1 MRFYMETYGCSMN
14 RSDSQ
19 IMEKLLE
26 EAGFLRVNDPREA
39 DVIVLN
45 TCNVK
50 TPTEHRMIHRARE
63 LSKYAPLVVAG
74 CMAKSQGY
82 KLKDFSK
89 VFLAPREIDKIV
101 EAVIS
106 AVEGRKAEFLGW
118 KFIDKSSY
126 LRDPLELIGIIPI
139 AEGCMGACTYCITR
153 LARGGLTSFPKG
165 NILRLAEHFLMKGAV
180 ELWLTAEDTA
190 AYGRDMGENLADLIM
205 DLSDLP
211 GDFRIRVGMMTP
223 SSALPIMSE
232 LIEAYRSHKVYKFFH
247 LPVQSG
253 SDRVLRDM
261 GRNYTVDQFLAMVD
275 FMRRELSDVT
285 IATDIIVGFPT
296 EDEDDFESTL
306 VMLEKLKPDVVNIS
320 KFGARPGTKAASMG
334 KLPDSIISR
343 RSKEINELVKRIKEE
358 VNERYLGKELEV
370 LVSERE
376 EGGFQG
382 RTNSYKPVA
391 LREAKLGYFYLVE
404 IVDFRANYLIGEV
417 REELGRAG
425 FRWNSSSL
433 EVKAALDLNSAL
445 LPRFQETR

>member
-1 MRFYMETYGCSMN
+1 MRFYIETYGCSMN

-26 EAGFLRVNDPREA
+26 EAGLIRVNDPREA

-50 TPTEHRMIHRARE
+50 TPTEQRMIQRARE

-89 VFLAPREIDKIV
+89 VLVAPREIDKIV
-101 EAVIS
+101 EAVNS
-106 AVEGRKAEFLGW
+106 AIAGRRAEFLEW
-118 KFIDKSSY
+118 RFIDKSSY
-126 LRDPLELIGIIPI
+126 LRDPLELVGIIPI

-153 LARGGLTSFPKG
+153 LARGGLTSFPKR
-165 NILRLAEHFLMKGAV
+165 NILRLAEHFLRKGAV
-180 ELWLTAEDTA
+180 ELWLTSEDTA
-190 AYGRDMGENLADLIM
+190 AYGRDMGENLANLIM

-223 SSALPIMSE
+223 SSALPILSE
-232 LIEAYRSHKVYKFFH
+232 LIGAYRSRKVYKFFH

-253 SDRVLRDM
+253 SDRVLEDM
-261 GRNYTVDQFLAMVD
+261 GRNYTVDQFLSMVD
-275 FMRRELSDVT
+275 FIRKELSDVS

-296 EDEDDFESTL
+296 EDEEDFESTL
-306 VMLEKLKPDVVNIS
+306 AILERLKPDVVNVS
-320 KFGARPGTKAASMG
+320 KFGARPGTKAASMR
-334 KLPDSIISR
+334 KLPDAIVSR
-343 RSKEINELVKRIKEE
+343 RSKEVNELVERIKEE
-358 VNERYLGKELEV
+358 VNERYLGRELEV
-370 LVSERE
+370 LVSEKGE
-376 EGGFQG
+376 KGFQG

-391 LREAKLGYFYLVE
+391 LREVKLGHFYLVE

-417 REELGRAG
+417 KEELGKAG
-425 FRWNSSSL
+425 L
-433 EVKAALDLNSAL
+433 QIELKL
-445 LPRFQETR
+445 T

>member
-19 IMEKLLE
+19 IMVKLLE
-26 EAGFLRVNDPREA
+26 EAGFLGINDPRGA

-50 TPTEHRMIHRARE
+50 TPTEQRMIQRARE
-63 LSKYAPLVVAG
+63 LSRYAPLVVTG
-74 CMAKSQGY
+74 CMAKSQRDR
-82 KLKDFSK
+82 LKNFSK
-89 VFLAPREIDKIV
+89 VFVAPREIDKIV

-106 AVEGRKAEFLGW
+106 AIEGREAEFLGW
-118 KFIDKSSY
+118 RFVDKSSY

-153 LARGGLTSFPKG
+153 LARGGLTSFPKR

-190 AYGRDMGENLADLIM
+190 AYGRDIGENLANLIV
-205 DLSDLP
+205 DLSDLL

-223 SSALPIMSE
+223 SSALPIISE
-232 LIEAYRSHKVYKFFH
+232 LIEAYRSRKVYKFFH

-253 SDRVLRDM
+253 SDRVLKDM
-261 GRNYTVDQFLAMVD
+261 GRNYTVNQFLMMID
-275 FMRRELSDVT
+275 FIRRELSDVS

-296 EDEDDFESTL
+296 EDEEDFESTL
-306 VMLEKLKPDVVNIS
+306 AMLERLKPDVVNVS
-320 KFGARPGTKAASMG
+320 KFGARPGTKAAGMG
-334 KLPDSIISR
+334 KLPESIVSR
-343 RSKEINELVKRIKEE
+343 RSKEVNGLIERIKEE

-370 LVSERE
+370 LVSEKGE
-376 EGGFQG
+376 KGFQG

-391 LREAKLGYFYLVE
+391 LREVKLGHFYLVE
-404 IVDFRANYLIGEV
+404 IVDFKANYLIGEV
-417 REELGRAG
+417 KEELGRAG
-425 FRWNSSSL
+425 L
-433 EVKAALDLNSAL
+433 QMELKL
-445 LPRFQETR
+445 T

>member
-19 IMEKLLE
+19 IMVKLLE
-26 EAGFLRVNDPREA
+26 EAGFLGINDPRGA

-50 TPTEHRMIHRARE
+50 TPTEQRMIQRARE
-63 LSKYAPLVVAG
+63 LSRYAPLVVTG
-74 CMAKSQGY
+74 CMAKSQRDR
-82 KLKDFSK
+82 LKNFSK
-89 VFLAPREIDKIV
+89 VFVAPREIDKIV

-106 AVEGRKAEFLGW
+106 AIEGREAEFLGW
-118 KFIDKSSY
+118 RFVDKSSY

-153 LARGGLTSFPKG
+153 LARGGLTSFPKR

-190 AYGRDMGENLADLIM
+190 AYGRDIGENLANLIV

-223 SSALPIMSE
+223 SSALPIISE
-232 LIEAYRSHKVYKFFH
+232 LIEAYRSRKVYKFFH

-253 SDRVLRDM
+253 SDRVLKDM
-261 GRNYTVDQFLAMVD
+261 GRNYTVNQFLMMID
-275 FMRRELSDVT
+275 FIRRELSDVS

-296 EDEDDFESTL
+296 EDEEDFESTL
-306 VMLEKLKPDVVNIS
+306 AMLERLKPDVVNVS
-320 KFGARPGTKAASMG
+320 KFGARPVTKAAGMG
-334 KLPDSIISR
+334 KLPESIVSR
-343 RSKEINELVKRIKEE
+343 RSKEVNGLIERIKEE

-370 LVSERE
+370 LVSEK
-376 EGGFQG
+376 GGKGFQG

-391 LREAKLGYFYLVE
+391 LREVKLGHFYLVE
-404 IVDFRANYLIGEV
+404 IVDFKANYLIGEV
-417 REELGRAG
+417 KEELGRAG
-425 FRWNSSSL
+425 L
-433 EVKAALDLNSAL
+433 QMELKL
-445 LPRFQETR
+445 T